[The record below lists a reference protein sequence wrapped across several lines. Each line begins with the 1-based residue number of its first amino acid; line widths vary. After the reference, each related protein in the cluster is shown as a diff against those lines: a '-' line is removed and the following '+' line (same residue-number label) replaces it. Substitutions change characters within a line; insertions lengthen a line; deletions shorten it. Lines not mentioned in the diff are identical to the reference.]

1 MSQNLHFKNFIEK
14 NTRKSPK
21 FSPVIPLIANVI
33 KGEAH
38 LMWGNC
44 EYFFRTK
51 ALKLGVGT
59 PQNIIL
65 MVELKSVVR
74 RRGCPLFIVYGE

>member
-1 MSQNLHFKNFIEK
+1 MDSWDVFIGVCRK
-14 NTRKSPK
+14 KSRKSPK

-38 LMWGNC
+38 LILGNC
-44 EYFFRTK
+44 EYFFRPK
-51 ALKLGVGT
+51 ALKLGGGT

-65 MVELKSVVR
+65 MVALKSVVR
-74 RRGCPLFIVYGE
+74 MRGCPFFTAYGE

>member
-1 MSQNLHFKNFIEK
+1 MLYKGFVEK
-14 NTRKSPK
+14 KSRKSPK

-38 LMWGNC
+38 LILGNC
-44 EYFFRTK
+44 ENFFRPK
-51 ALKLGVGT
+51 ALKLGGET

-74 RRGCPLFIVYGE
+74 IRECPLFIVYGE

>member
-1 MSQNLHFKNFIEK
+1 MGCFIGVCRK
-14 NTRKSPK
+14 KSRKSPK

-38 LMWGNC
+38 LIWGNC
-44 EYFFRTK
+44 EYFFRPK
-51 ALKLGVGT
+51 AQKIGGGT

-74 RRGCPLFIVYGE
+74 LRRCPLFTVYGE

>member
-1 MSQNLHFKNFIEK
+1 MGCFIGVCRK
-14 NTRKSPK
+14 KSRKSPK

-38 LMWGNC
+38 LFLGNC
-44 EYFFRTK
+44 EKFFRPK
-51 ALKLGVGT
+51 ALKLGGET

-74 RRGCPLFIVYGE
+74 IRECPLFIVYGE